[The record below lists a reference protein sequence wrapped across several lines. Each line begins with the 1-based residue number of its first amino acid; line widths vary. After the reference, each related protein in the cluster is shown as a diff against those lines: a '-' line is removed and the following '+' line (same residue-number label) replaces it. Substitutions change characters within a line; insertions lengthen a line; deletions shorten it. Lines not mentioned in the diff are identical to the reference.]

1 MPDFLHR
8 TYDLNQPEMASAFD
22 QVSFWSA
29 RFGLFLFKHL
39 KLRPNLNILDLACGT
54 GFPLFELA
62 QVYGTSCQVTGIDNW
77 KEAVERARSKL
88 NTYQV
93 PNIKI
98 LEADAAHLPFQESE
112 FDLIVSNLGV
122 NNFTDPYA
130 VFAECFRVAKPKA
143 RIVLTTNITGHMS
156 EFYAVFRQT
165 LLELQKP
172 AYLERLHMHEAHRG
186 TIESISGMLQATG
199 FRIVNAA
206 EEAFHLR
213 YLDGSALFN
222 HLLTQL
228 GFLDGWRRVV
238 DPEDEEHVFALLE
251 NKLNQIARAHG
262 ELCMTVPMLYL
273 EGEKPD

>member
-1 MPDFLHR
+1 
-8 TYDLNQPEMASAFD
+8 
-22 QVSFWSA
+22 
-29 RFGLFLFKHL
+29 
-39 KLRPNLNILDLACGT
+39 
-54 GFPLFELA
+54 
-62 QVYGTSCQVTGIDNW
+62 
-77 KEAVERARSKL
+77 
-88 NTYQV
+88 
-93 PNIKI
+93 
-98 LEADAAHLPFQESE
+98 
-112 FDLIVSNLGV
+112 LGA

-172 AYLERLHMHEAHRG
+172 AYLERLHMNEAHRG

-199 FRIVNAA
+199 FRIVSAA